1 MSKLENKKLK
11 GKIALVTGASRLDG
25 LGAAICKKLAE
36 NGADIYFTYWLQY
49 DKEMP
54 WKVKDNEPEKLK
66 SLIQDFEVK
75 CLKKEIDLSLDENI
89 KKLFDDVI
97 NCMGK
102 PDILVNNAAYSTNT
116 SYNTIDAEEL
126 DKHYKVNIRATT
138 LLSTYFGRFFDKEE
152 GGRIINI
159 TSGQFKGPMENEI
172 AYATTK
178 GAIDALTITLA
189 AELAEKGI
197 TVNAVNPGPTDTGW
211 INKELEKELTKKF
224 PMGRIGKPEDAARLV
239 NFLSTDEAEWITG
252 QIIHS
257 EGGFLR

>member
-1 MSKLENKKLK
+1 
-11 GKIALVTGASRLDG
+11 
-25 LGAAICKKLAE
+25 
-36 NGADIYFTYWLQY
+36 
-49 DKEMP
+49 
-54 WKVKDNEPEKLK
+54 
-66 SLIQDFEVK
+66 
-75 CLKKEIDLSLDENI
+75 
-89 KKLFDDVI
+89 
-97 NCMGK
+97 
-102 PDILVNNAAYSTNT
+102 
-116 SYNTIDAEEL
+116 
-126 DKHYKVNIRATT
+126 
-138 LLSTYFGRFFDKEE
+138 
-152 GGRIINI
+152 
-159 TSGQFKGPMENEI
+159 MENEI

>member
-1 MSKLENKKLK
+1 MNKNLI

-25 LGAAICKKLAE
+25 LGAAICKKLAK

-54 WKVKDNEPEKLK
+54 W
-66 SLIQDFEVK
+66 EVK
-75 CLKKEIDLSLDENI
+75 ETEPKKLQNLVKNYGVKCFKKEMDLSLSENI
-89 KKLFDDVI
+89 KKLFDKVI
-97 NCMGK
+97 NSLGK
-102 PDILVNNAAYSTNT
+102 PDILVNNAAYSTYTNYRNLT
-116 SYNTIDAEEL
+116 SEEL
-126 DKHYKVNIRATT
+126 DRHYKINIRATT
-138 LLSTYFGRFFDKEE
+138 LLSTNFGQYFDKNK

-159 TSGQFKGPMENEI
+159 TSGQFKGPMKNEV

-178 GAIDALTITLA
+178 GAIDALTITLS
-189 AELAEKGI
+189 AELADKGI

-211 INKELEKELTKKF
+211 INDELRQKLIKKF
-224 PMGRIGKPEDAARLV
+224 PKGRIGKPEDAANLV

-257 EGGFLR
+257 EGGFMR